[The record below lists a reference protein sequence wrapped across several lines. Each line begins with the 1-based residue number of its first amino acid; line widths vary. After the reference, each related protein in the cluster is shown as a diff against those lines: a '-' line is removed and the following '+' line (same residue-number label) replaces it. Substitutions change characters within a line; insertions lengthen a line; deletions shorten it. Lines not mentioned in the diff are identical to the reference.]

1 MSKRVLWIVAG
12 IAAVVIIATVWF
24 FFDTIEHW
32 FGTVLNWWISLDTKR
47 QGGIKDLVKIIAGFA
62 TVGSFVVAV
71 VFGAL
76 NYWKSGTPPKALSNT
91 ELEQHYYTHL
101 SEQCQRYDLGSF
113 RDSQSAAERSTIH
126 VTLADVYVDLF
137 AHEVSSQEENRDKR
151 NQEMHGGMRESKLLL
166 EWLRDNSLN
175 RLVVR
180 GDVGSGKSSFINYLT
195 HSIIESRQA
204 RDTSPSVPSH
214 WLRRPVVRVLLREI
228 GGQICHADDLEAQL
242 LAFVRQRVIAH
253 IKNRYP
259 VDDAL
264 LVDMWEAFRASF
276 ESMGVLILDG
286 LDEVSNSHENPEEQ
300 TRRQILMEA
309 IGQFAHNP
317 KHQGM
322 TMIITS
328 RNHAYG
334 GDDALVGFRLLQL
347 DPLNNS
353 DRYDEFIRHWYQRV
367 AYTVEEKA
375 SNQADA
381 QRLLNNIAKRDSL
394 RPLTETPLL
403 LTLIL
408 VLDKAKV
415 GLPESRSELYQS
427 AVNLLLER
435 WNKQL
440 MPYDTSLSIEE
451 RQALDVLKMD
461 ANLLLEAMKVLANQ
475 TYRDAEGKGKSN
487 KETIVFTLETVE
499 KALKEQL
506 QQRPGLGFAHQDSC
520 QYFLRF
526 RSQILVA
533 AGDGLSFVHKSFHE
547 YLAAAYIMQ
556 RPMSRDRDLWEMVA
570 TANKRDW
577 WREVFLFAM
586 NIGKAEYVMSLMKQ
600 HVLSRQVAVMT
611 AETLDNHLG
620 SLSLFS
626 DAALENSLEKRVS
639 RSAESNPFL
648 LEAYADLQAHIRLLW
663 EDERLAILQRAQLGR
678 IWGRCGDTRKG
689 MTFQRDGYVIRY
701 HARATCSFPLPDFD
715 WQEIPAGTFR
725 MGSKKIVEGY
735 KPEWPDHAVS
745 VPQFFISR
753 SPVTNAQYR
762 CFIDAG
768 MYEDEQFWFD
778 KVSVEAGLW
787 LQGKK
792 VDNTLFVPE
801 RYGYYEW
808 LLTDINRSCPK
819 AWHEKNW
826 ILDNHPVIGVSW
838 FEALAYSIWLNEVLD
853 QIKPDTAPREMSIRL
868 PREDEWE
875 FAARGKDSW
884 RYAWG
889 NEPNAQLGNY
899 FDTGIDRTSVVGL
912 FPIRNPFGLHDMS
925 GNVREWTISRWGR
938 LSARSDEPEF
948 CYDQWEEKSHEW
960 HSLEAVD
967 FRVIRGGGYDWDS
980 DHTRCAFRNWGHPYD
995 RSHNLGFRVVLAS

>member
-1 MSKRVLWIVAG
+1 MDIIVDWIVGGLGWWGGVDPSLRAN
-12 IAAVVIIATVWF
+12 ALQLAQIIAP
-24 FFDTIEHW
+24 I
-32 FGTVLNWWISLDTKR
+32 GTV
-47 QGGIKDLVKIIAGFA
+47 G
-62 TVGSFVVAV
+62 
-71 VFGAL
+71 GAL
-76 NYWKSGTPPKALSNT
+76 IGLLNYLKSRSSPPKALSNT

-137 AHEVSSQEENRDKR
+137 AHEVSSQEENRDR
-151 NQEMHGGMRESKLLL
+151 GNQEMHGGMRESKLLL

-228 GGQICHADDLEAQL
+228 GGQICPADDLEAQL

-264 LVDMWEAFRASF
+264 LVDMWEVFRASF

-322 TMIITS
+322 TMVITS

-334 GDDALVGFRLLQL
+334 GDDALAGFRLLQL

-440 MPYDTSLSIEE
+440 IPYDASLSIEE

-461 ANLLLEAMKVLANQ
+461 ANLLLETMKVLANQ

-487 KETIVFTLETVE
+487 KETIVFALETVE

-520 QYFLRF
+520 QHFLRF

-556 RPMSRDRDLWEMVA
+556 RPMSSDRDLWEMVA
-570 TANKRDW
+570 TASKRDW

-600 HVLSRQVAVMT
+600 HVLSRQVAVIT
-611 AETLDNHLG
+611 AEKLDNHLG

-663 EDERLAILQRAQLGR
+663 EDERLAIPQRAQLGR

-689 MTFQRDGYVIRY
+689 VTFQRDGYVICY
-701 HARATCSFPLPDFD
+701 HQAATCSFPLPDFD
-715 WQEIPAGTFR
+715 WQKIEAGEFQ
-725 MGSKKIVEGY
+725 MGTTGEEGY
-735 KPEWPDHAVS
+735 ADEKPAQSIRIDQP
-745 VPQFFISR
+745 FYLSR
-753 SPVTNAQYR
+753 ASVTNAQYQA
-762 CFIDAG
+762 FMDAG
-768 MYEDEQFWFD
+768 GYDDDSLWQALPPIAQAWRKGENQ
-778 KVSVEAGLW
+778 GLE
-787 LQGKK
+787 LLESISKE
-792 VDNTLFVPE
+792 NRE
-801 RYGYYEW
+801 GYRNW
-808 LLTDINRSCPK
+808 LLTDRIRNQPRYWQDNSWNL
-819 AWHEKNW
+819 A
-826 ILDNHPVIGVSW
+826 NHPVVGVSW
-838 FEALAYSIWLNEVLD
+838 FEALAYCEWLNREQAL
-853 QIKPDTAPREMSIRL
+853 ILPDELAGMGLKIRL
-868 PREDEWE
+868 PTEDEWE
-875 FAARGKDSW
+875 YAARGANAQ
-884 RYAWG
+884 RYACG
-889 NEPNAQLGNY
+889 DAVSPEQANY
-899 FDTGIDRTSVVGL
+899 EETKLERTTSAGVFKAGE
-912 FPIRNPFGLHDMS
+912 FGLYDMT
-925 GNVREWTISRWGR
+925 GNVWDWTSSRWGTDVGKCAFPYGDDYLIR
-938 LSARSDEPEF
+938 KKE
-948 CYDQWEEKSHEW
+948 QN
-960 HSLEAVD
+960 SLDKVEY
-967 FRVIRGGGYDWDS
+967 RIIRGGSWYDS
-980 DHTRCAFRNWGHPYD
+980 TVNVRCAVRFWDHPDLRNVI
-995 RSHNLGFRVVLAS
+995 LGFRLLLGS

>member
-1 MSKRVLWIVAG
+1 MWIGLGSVVLGVLLWLFPDIIVGWIVGGLGWWGGVDPTLRANAEQFAKTIGG
-12 IAAVVIIATVWF
+12 I
-24 FFDTIEHW
+24 
-32 FGTVLNWWISLDTKR
+32 GTV
-47 QGGIKDLVKIIAGFA
+47 
-62 TVGSFVVAV
+62 VGALFT
-71 VFGAL
+71 AL
-76 NYWKSGTPPKALSNT
+76 NYLKSRSSPSKALSNT

-137 AHEVSSQEENRDKR
+137 AHEVSSQEESRDKR
-151 NQEMHGGMRESKLLL
+151 NREMHGGMRESKLLL
-166 EWLRDNSLN
+166 EWLQENSLN

-204 RDTSPSVPSH
+204 RNTSPSVPSH

-228 GGQICHADDLEAQL
+228 GGQICPAADLEAQL

-322 TMIITS
+322 TMVITS

-353 DRYDEFIRHWYQRV
+353 NRYDEFIRHWYQRV

-440 MPYDTSLSIEE
+440 IPYDASLSIEE

-487 KETIVFTLETVE
+487 KETIVFALETVE

-520 QYFLRF
+520 QHFLRF

-556 RPMSRDRDLWEMVA
+556 RPMSSDRDLWEMVA
-570 TANKRDW
+570 TASKRDW

-600 HVLSRQVAVMT
+600 HVLSRQVAAMT

-663 EDERLAILQRAQLGR
+663 EDERLAIPQRAQLGR
-678 IWGRCGDTRKG
+678 IWGRCGDTRG
-689 MTFQRDGYVIRY
+689 VTFQRDGYVIRY
-701 HARATCSFPLPDFD
+701 HQAATCSFPLPDFD
-715 WQEIPAGTFR
+715 WQKIEAGKFQ
-725 MGSKKIVEGY
+725 MGTTGEEGY
-735 KPEWPDHAVS
+735 ADEKPAQSIRIDRP
-745 VPQFFISR
+745 FYLSR
-753 SPVTNAQYR
+753 ASVTNAQYQA
-762 CFIDAG
+762 FMDAG
-768 MYEDEQFWFD
+768 GYEDDSLWQALPPIAQAWRKGENQGMELLESFPEEHR
-778 KVSVEAGLW
+778 EAYR
-787 LQGKK
+787 
-792 VDNTLFVPE
+792 N
-801 RYGYYEW
+801 W
-808 LLTDINRSCPK
+808 LLADRIRNQPRFWQDNRWNL
-819 AWHEKNW
+819 A
-826 ILDNHPVIGVSW
+826 NHPVIGVSW
-838 FEALAYSIWLNEVLD
+838 FEALAYCEWLS
-853 QIKPDTAPREMSIRL
+853 REHALILPEELAGRELKIRL
-868 PREDEWE
+868 PTEDEWE
-875 FAARGKDSW
+875 YAARGANVL
-884 RYAWG
+884 RYSCGDVVSPEQA
-889 NEPNAQLGNY
+889 NY
-899 FDTGIDRTSVVGL
+899 EETKLERTTSAGVFKGGE
-912 FPIRNPFGLHDMS
+912 FGLYDMT
-925 GNVREWTISRWGR
+925 GNVWDWTSSRWGTDFGKCAFPYEDDY
-938 LSARSDEPEF
+938 LARKKE
-948 CYDQWEEKSHEW
+948 QN
-960 HSLEAVD
+960 SLDKMEC
-967 FRVIRGGGYDWDS
+967 RITRGGSWVS
-980 DHTRCAFRNWGHPYD
+980 TSVNVRCAFRDGNLPNNRYD
-995 RSHNLGFRVVLAS
+995 DLGFRVV